1 MASELVKT
9 QSENKKIYIQMTKT
23 NIDTFICNNEYKKA
37 FALLIMVLER
47 LDNDEKVEFIDYYS
61 KKLYD
66 SKLFGGM
73 SHLHDRRFDCKSA
86 VEM

>member
-47 LDNDEKVEFIDYYS
+47 LENNDKVEFIDYYS
-61 KKLYD
+61 KKLND
-66 SKLFGGM
+66 IIIDN
-73 SHLHDRRFDCKSA
+73 SHNFTFQSPIIY
-86 VEM
+86 